1 MAVSEETSFD
11 SASMA
16 GTIEDDLGGWAAQLA
31 ASDREAGDYGGGEPP
46 ASNRTT
52 ISDVYQSV
60 NRVHK
65 HDLPKQRVAARLRRL
80 GGTVHTASAALSYD
94 LVVGGE
100 TRVTLRVAYPGLRRH
115 RVTVGG
121 RSYRYRYRTWHF
133 NFHHH
138 GRFSERYTDFF
149 VCIAVNPK
157 GRDQVFVIPWE
168 EVTGKTFSLH
178 GGRGEYTGRYAR
190 FRDGWE
196 RVLEAAKRIRPLRR
210 VA

>member
-1 MAVSEETSFD
+1 MAASEDVSFD
-11 SASMA
+11 TETPAESFGEAPGSGSTHLFPGCEA
-16 GTIEDDLGGWAAQLA
+16 GGDSGVAPA
-31 ASDREAGDYGGGEPP
+31 ASNTPHG
-46 ASNRTT
+46 
-52 ISDVYQSV
+52 SDVYKAV

-80 GGTVHTASAALSYD
+80 GATVRAASAAHSYD
-94 LVVGGE
+94 LVINGE

-178 GGRGEYTGRYAR
+178 GGRGAYNGRYAR

-196 RVLEAAKRIRPLRR
+196 QVLEAAKRTRSLRR